1 MFLLVLVS
9 LALPFS
15 FLFRVASF
23 PRLFFHS
30 PKISPFPLFTFYFR
44 SKRKREDPKT
54 PNKYQVC
61 SKRSWDGQIRKWRR
75 MLHFYDPADLKDAQ
89 ANPDMGDDVDAKPET
104 FEVTAADI
112 LREENALRE

>member
-1 MFLLVLVS
+1 MC
-9 LALPFS
+9 
-15 FLFRVASF
+15 
-23 PRLFFHS
+23 
-30 PKISPFPLFTFYFR
+30 R

-75 MLHFYDPADLKDAQ
+75 MLHFYDPADLKESQA
-89 ANPDMGDDVDAKPET
+89 ANPDAEGEDSKP
-104 FEVTAADI
+104 FEITEADI